1 MPIPKAGNG
10 NGKTCTMSK
19 IFIDTNILVYSLDR
33 NEKEK
38 QAQSRA
44 CLKMVPNGNRG
55 VRIENPLALK

>member
-1 MPIPKAGNG
+1 
-10 NGKTCTMSK
+10 MSK

-44 CLKMVPNGNRG
+44 CLKMVPNGNQG